1 MKNELLKEMILDY
14 QKVLNEIKKEG
25 APAEARQMLLDS
37 INSIKSILDK
47 GEATTLAPV
56 GSELDKGV
64 LKAGMV
70 FKNYKVLCDFMGWK
84 AYKNGSNSYKSQFKE
99 LDTLC
104 KWHKE
109 GHKIIMDEVYQC
121 KLIKEDKRRD
131 KAIYVDPIKTILFY
145 SLRNFKGELY
155 FSVNQFIKIL
165 EIFNQYYYG
174 LENKEDYEE
183 VSLETG
189 IDIHTLKGFK
199 VGSRREAQRIIERAL
214 RSMKSQRIIDYVEGR
229 IIVTNDNEYRLATP
243 EERRK
248 IQRIEEDELKKLGC
262 YNMASLK
269 FKNLEKT
276 FYFKTKQRF
285 NKEGLEYID
294 YTFYGYSIV
303 SHDKTISEQIELIE
317 KESNVNELK
326 DLFKGRLLEF
336 AEGNNK
342 REIKKEYDKLTF
354 GEPIL
359 EINPIA
365 TNDYIPDF
373 QKAIETFI

>member
-1 MKNELLKEMILDY
+1 MKNELLKEMMIDY
-14 QKVLNEIKKEG
+14 KKVLNELEKEG
-25 APAEARQMLLDS
+25 
-37 INSIKSILDK
+37 
-47 GEATTLAPV
+47 TPV
-56 GSELDKGV
+56 GSALDKGV
-64 LKAGMV
+64 LEAGMF
-70 FKNYKVLCDFMGWK
+70 FKNYRSLCDFMGWK
-84 AYKNGSNSYKSQFKE
+84 IQTGTAKKSQLKE

-104 KWHKE
+104 AWHKL
-109 GHKIIMDEVYQC
+109 GNKIIIDDVYSK
-121 KLIKEDKRRD
+121 KLIKEDKRRE

-174 LENKEDYEE
+174 LENEEDYAEA
-183 VSLETG
+183 SLETG
-189 IDIHTLKGFK
+189 IDVHTLKGFK

-229 IIVTNDNEYRLATP
+229 IIVTSDAEYRLATA
-243 EERRK
+243 EERRI
-248 IQRIEEDELKKLGC
+248 IQRIEEYELKKLGC

-276 FYFKTKQRF
+276 FYYRLRESF
-285 NKEGLEYID
+285 NKSGLEYVD
-294 YTFYGYSIV
+294 YTFYGYFIV
-303 SHDKTISEQIELIE
+303 SHNKAISEQIELIE
-317 KESNVNELK
+317 KEANVKELK
-326 DLFKGRLLEF
+326 ELFKGRLLEF

-342 REIKKEYDKLTF
+342 RAIKKEYDKLTF
-354 GEPIL
+354 GEPML

-373 QKAIETFI
+373 KKAIETFI